1 MTESDSKDNVDFHC
15 KSELL
20 TTQVQYVLS
29 ANLSS
34 EYNETSVI
42 ANYSN
47 LDFVSSKFS
56 LHIESN
62 YSLLIVE
69 EEVGN

>member
-1 MTESDSKDNVDFHC
+1 MQNHD
-15 KSELL
+15 
-20 TTQVQYVLS
+20 
-29 ANLSS
+29 S

-42 ANYSN
+42 ANYSHS
-47 LDFVSSKFS
+47 DFASSEFS
-56 LHIESN
+56 LQIFSN

>member
-1 MTESDSKDNVDFHC
+1 MTESDSKDIVDFHC

-56 LHIESN
+56 LHI
-62 YSLLIVE
+62 
-69 EEVGN
+69 

>member
-1 MTESDSKDNVDFHC
+1 MTESDSKDNVDFRC

-20 TTQVQYVLS
+20 TTQAQYVLS
-29 ANLSS
+29 ANHDS

-42 ANYSN
+42 TNYSN

-56 LHIESN
+56 MHI
-62 YSLLIVE
+62 
-69 EEVGN
+69 